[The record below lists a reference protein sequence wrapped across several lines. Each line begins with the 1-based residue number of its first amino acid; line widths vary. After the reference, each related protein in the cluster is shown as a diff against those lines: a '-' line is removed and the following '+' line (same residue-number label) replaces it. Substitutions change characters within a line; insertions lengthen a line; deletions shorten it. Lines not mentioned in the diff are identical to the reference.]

1 MRMFC
6 ITFLSS
12 EPSLACSRVPIEKGK
27 GEFDLIGPEIWLCD
41 AAVRKMRQP
50 KPALPAEP
58 TSPTPPATQTE
69 PDGGIQV

>member
-6 ITFLSS
+6 ITVLSS

-41 AAVRKMRQP
+41 AAVREVRQP

-58 TSPTPPATQTE
+58 ISPTSPTTQTE